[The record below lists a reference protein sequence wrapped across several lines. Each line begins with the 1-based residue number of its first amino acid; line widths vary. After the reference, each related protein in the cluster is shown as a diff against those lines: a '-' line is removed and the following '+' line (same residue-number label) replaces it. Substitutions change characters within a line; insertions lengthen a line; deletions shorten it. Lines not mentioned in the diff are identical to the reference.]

1 MAVPKIIGAQRDF
14 SGGELD
20 VAMKR
25 ADENPLMKIGAR
37 QASNWRILNSGAA
50 SNRPGRSAL
59 FPETGRCEEVLM
71 SPGNIFYL
79 IFGNGYLRIRN
90 AAGTQ
95 VFNSTKKGDG
105 STNIPWTT
113 ATAKNVSF
121 VVAAGTLLSIYIHY
135 GDDAPLNVPQV
146 LTWDGVSQ
154 TSTWTLATY
163 AETIAAGGQKRT
175 LFYRISPQNADHAA
189 EQYGRGGQPAV
200 LGCRSGRGP
209 DRDAHA
215 VFAAGKS

>member
-1 MAVPKIIGAQRDF
+1 MIPKITGAQREF

-37 QASNWRILNSGAA
+37 QASNLRILNSGAA
-50 SNRPGRSAL
+50 SNRPGRTAL
-59 FPETGRCEEVLM
+59 FPETGRSEEVLM
-71 SPGNIFYL
+71 LPGNIFYL

-113 ATAKNVSF
+113 APAKNVSF
-121 VVAAGTLLSIYIHY
+121 VVAAGTALSIYIAY

-154 TSTWTLATY
+154 SSTWTLATY
-163 AETIAAGGQKRT
+163 AETITTGGQKRT
-175 LFYRISPQNADHAA
+175 LFYRILPRNVTI
-189 EQYGRGGQPAV
+189 QPSATVGSVTV
-200 LGCRSGRGP
+200 LAS
-209 DRDAHA
+209 ANIFVA
-215 VFAAGKS
+215 